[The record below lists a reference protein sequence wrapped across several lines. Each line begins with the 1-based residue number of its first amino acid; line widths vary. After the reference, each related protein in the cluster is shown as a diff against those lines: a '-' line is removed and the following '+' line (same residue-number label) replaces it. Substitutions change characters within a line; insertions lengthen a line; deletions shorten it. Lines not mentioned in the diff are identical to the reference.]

1 MWELSFKMETFKN
14 DSLVSSL
21 LTILENHKLIIDLV
35 YIALTMM
42 SVIVAINFLN
52 YKKISDRYR
61 CRENS
66 ELPCIYDTGVIKI
79 FYSTCVIYSS
89 FHTFS
94 VWYIKAHFTHCTCLN
109 RHLSKYK
116 RISRFKYF
124 LQTYLFGCAES

>member
-1 MWELSFKMETFKN
+1 METFKN

-42 SVIVAINFLN
+42 SVIVAINYLN
-52 YKKISDRYR
+52 YKKISDMYR

-79 FYSTCVIYSS
+79 FYSTCVI
-89 FHTFS
+89 
-94 VWYIKAHFTHCTCLN
+94 
-109 RHLSKYK
+109 
-116 RISRFKYF
+116 
-124 LQTYLFGCAES
+124 